1 MNKKSGQNSLGLDAC
16 FEDEQNPIVLFK
28 KWFAVAEKSEIND
41 PNALSLAT
49 STSEGMPSVRM
60 VLLKGLSEKGFVFYT
75 NFNSKKGND
84 LKKNPK
90 ASMCFHWKSLLRQ
103 VRISGDISLISNNDA
118 DEYFNSRPYLSKI
131 GAWSSNQ
138 SKPMEK
144 RDSFLNK
151 IEEYKNKFSDQ
162 NNVPRPKHWSGWS
175 LKPSSIEFWLDGDNR
190 IHERLKYIS
199 DDKGHWTKCLLSP

>member
-1 MNKKSGQNSLGLDAC
+1 MD
-16 FEDEQNPIVLFK
+16 EDNPFVLFK
-28 KWFAVAEKSEIND
+28 HWMSEAEKKEIND
-41 PNALSLAT
+41 PNAVALAT
-49 STSEGMPSVRM
+49 VNETNQPDVRM
-60 VLLKGLSEKGFVFYT
+60 VLLKEFNNNGFVFFT
-75 NFNSKKGND
+75 NLNSKKGSD

-162 NNVPRPKHWSGWS
+162 NNVPRPKHWSGFLLS
-175 LKPSSIEFWLDGDNR
+175 PNKIEFWKDVEG
-190 IHERLKYIS
+190 RLHQRLEYLKDTNFWKKQILY
-199 DDKGHWTKCLLSP
+199 P